1 MELLGY
7 YSLIVL
13 YVWRNCLVFPSYVV
27 KISDSG
33 SVRATY
39 NCDYYTTL
47 DGSRLPIRWM
57 AWESLILVS

>member
-1 MELLGY
+1 
-7 YSLIVL
+7 
-13 YVWRNCLVFPSYVV
+13 LVFPSYVV

-57 AWESLILVS
+57 AWESLVLVS